1 MKIKRDIAG
10 NQHLLINKIGNIE
23 AVHVWLVSNNWN
35 WKPSLAF
42 WGIWYHEMAI
52 EGFSLATAS
61 GGIDLALRLWWKW
74 PSAAGL
80 YFFDPDSHGKGEGKW
95 QGWQIH
101 CACIRLSDTIMS
113 IYIDDIFWHG
123 IFCWDHVASLNLL
136 QGLSIITGDRFEM
149 VYQSILTQHGSTNSH
164 SRGPLTKMM
173 PVWAWLRNFGAF
185 LGPPHGGAISPYL
198 ADLVLGGP
206 RLLSHVVF
214 SPFFFQSQVV
224 HVGHFVD
231 LKIWHHC
238 VTLHFNESCR
248 KTSNQ
253 HPKTDLPNSRKNH
266 NGRTFRELLRTPKG
280 HILRHQNSINF
291 QLGGFGGFFLNQIWI
306 PTIESDT

>member
-1 MKIKRDIAG
+1 MLRPCCIFK
-10 NQHLLINKIGNIE
+10 
-23 AVHVWLVSNNWN
+23 
-35 WKPSLAF
+35 SLARF
-42 WGIWYHEMAI
+42 
-52 EGFSLATAS
+52 
-61 GGIDLALRLWWKW
+61 IDRYLVR
-74 PSAAGL
+74 
-80 YFFDPDSHGKGEGKW
+80 
-95 QGWQIH
+95 
-101 CACIRLSDTIMS
+101 CTTT
-113 IYIDDIFWHG
+113 
-123 IFCWDHVASLNLL
+123 
-136 QGLSIITGDRFEM
+136 IITGDRFEM

-185 LGPPHGGAISPYL
+185 LGPPRGGAISPYL
-198 ADLVLGGP
+198 AYLALGGP

-253 HPKTDLPNSRKNH
+253 HPQTNLPNPRKSP
-266 NGRTFRELLRTPKG
+266 NGRTFRELPRTSKV
-280 HILRHQNSINF
+280 
-291 QLGGFGGFFLNQIWI
+291 I
-306 PTIESDT
+306 P